1 MRHHYVPEFLL
12 KRWVETTA
20 DKKVEVFQLDIPR
33 IPSKRRTPKHT
44 GFEPDLY
51 ALAHDQ
57 VAGLEKQHV
66 ETNILKHVDNE
77 AAKVL
82 NKILVGGLDSLTKT
96 DNVNWVVFLM
106 SLRVRTPEFV
116 NYLKYDAPEK
126 FKAAL
131 IEDPKKY
138 IAKLGDSDPR
148 ALAERAEKE
157 NPGITDNFGMVYFG
171 NMITETEIAMKIGRM
186 TWGLHHFKNQ
196 KNHLLLS
203 DDPLILTE
211 NSIDHPDLIIM
222 LPLCPDK
229 AFIATKARHTTRWIS
244 QHRAKDVLTYINE
257 WSLVQSKKRI
267 FARNKSPRRFILNR
281 KNKRHMQRK

>member
-12 KRWVETTA
+12 KRWAETTA

-51 ALAHDQ
+51 ALTHDQ

-77 AAKVL
+77 AAIVL

-96 DNVNWVVFLM
+96 DNTHWIIFLM
-106 SLRVRTPEFV
+106 SLKVRSPESIY
-116 NYLKYDAPEK
+116 NLKSDEPKK
-126 FKAAL
+126 FKASL
-131 IEDPKKY
+131 IQNPEKY
-138 IAKLGDSDPR
+138 IAKSEDSDPC

-157 NPGITDNFGMVYFG
+157 NPGITDNFGLVYFG
-171 NMITETEIAMKIGRM
+171 NMITEKDIAMKIGRM
-186 TWGLHHFKNQ
+186 TWSLYYFKNQ

-203 DDPLILTE
+203 DHPLILTE
-211 NSIDHPDLIIM
+211 KSIDHPDLMIL
-222 LPLCPDK
+222 LPLSPEK
-229 AFIATKARHTTRWIS
+229 AFIATKTNRTAHWIR

-281 KNKRHMQRK
+281 KSKRYMQRK